1 MTKVIFVGS
10 FSDIKG
16 GVGLTCKAIL
26 DNPELGHIEWIK
38 INSAMRSLP
47 PPGFWVRAW
56 YAALRLVKFSVA
68 ILRRR
73 SRVLIFSSAGGSF
86 VEKGFMAVLARG
98 MGHKVTFCPRSG
110 YLLDDLARSRLI
122 RAFARLVFR
131 ASDRVVCQGP
141 SWKAHFSPF
150 VRDQGKLVVIPNL
163 LDADEYL
170 SIDLPESTAR
180 AAHVLML
187 GWIERNK
194 GVLDLTDVV
203 EGNPGDYRGITF
215 HVCGEGSLLDELRAR
230 WSSVPGGVVFELP
243 GWVRGAE
250 KRRLL
255 AEADIFLVLSY
266 REGLPNALLE
276 TMAAGRAI
284 VATRVG
290 AIPDVIEDGVN
301 GLLCEPGN
309 LEQIHRAIQSL
320 IVDSGLRARLGTSAR
335 ERFLADHN
343 LRTGGDKWLQVL

>member
-1 MTKVIFVGS
+1 MKAIFVGS

-26 DNPELGHIEWIK
+26 DNPGLGHIEWIK

-56 YAALRLVKFSVA
+56 YALLRLAKFSVA

-73 SRVLIFSSAGGSF
+73 CRVLIFSSAGGSF
-86 VEKGFMAVLARG
+86 VEKGLMVVLARC
-98 MGHKVTFCPRSG
+98 MGHRVTFCPRSG
-110 YLLDDLARSRLI
+110 YLLDDLSRSRFF
-122 RAFARLVFR
+122 RAFARLVFW
-131 ASDRVVCQGP
+131 ASDRVVCQGT
-141 SWKAHFSPF
+141 SWRAYFSPF

-170 SIDLPESTAR
+170 SISLPVDGAR

-194 GVLDLTDVV
+194 GVLDLAEVV
-203 EGNPGDYRGITF
+203 EGNPADYRGITF
-215 HVCGEGSLLDELRAR
+215 HVCGEGSLLPELRSRLANA
-230 WSSVPGGVVFELP
+230 PAGVTFSLP
-243 GWVRGAE
+243 GWVRGTE

-255 AEADIFLVLSY
+255 AGADIFLVLSH

-276 TMAAGRAI
+276 AMAAGRAI
-284 VATRVG
+284 VATKVG
-290 AIPDVIEDGVN
+290 AIPDVIEDGVS

-309 LEQIHRAIQSL
+309 LAQIHRVIQSL
-320 IVDSGLRARLGTSAR
+320 MADPALRTRLGAAAR
-335 ERFLADHN
+335 AKFVADHN
-343 LRTGGDKWLQVL
+343 LRTAGDKWLQVL